1 MDLGI
6 AHGLAIGNGILTV
19 ENERQALIRAAVDD
33 GDKGGDARARLPCA
47 APRPQPLRRPPDDRA
62 PARTTRAARRGSTRC
77 RRSTRWSWRARTP
90 RPWRREFVDHRLGRE
105 PEIGGGAADE
115 DFFRAIVPACRTTR
129 SRSTRA
135 IAKVLAANWRLER
148 VDSILRAILRAA
160 AFELIAR
167 KDVPAK
173 AVIDEYVELT
183 HAFFNGEEPKFV
195 NAALDKLAHR
205 KRAPEFGEAP
215 PEDELEF

>member
-1 MDLGI
+1 MSAPTGPF
-6 AHGLAIGNGILTV
+6 
-19 ENERQALIRAAVDD
+19 
-33 GDKGGDARARLPCA
+33 DAR
-47 APRPQPLRRPPDDRA
+47 
-62 PARTTRAARRGSTRC
+62 RAARLNAVQAIYQMELAGEDAETV
-77 RRSTRWSWRARTP
+77 AQ
-90 RPWRREFVDHRLGRE
+90 EFIDHRLGRE
-105 PEIGGGAADE
+105 PEIGGGEADAE
-115 DFFRAIVPACRTTR
+115 FFAAIVRGVPHHQVEID
-129 SRSTRA
+129 RA

-183 HAFFNGEEPKFV
+183 HAFFSGEEPAFV

-205 KRAPEFGEAP
+205 KRAAEFGETP
-215 PEDELEF
+215 PDDELQF